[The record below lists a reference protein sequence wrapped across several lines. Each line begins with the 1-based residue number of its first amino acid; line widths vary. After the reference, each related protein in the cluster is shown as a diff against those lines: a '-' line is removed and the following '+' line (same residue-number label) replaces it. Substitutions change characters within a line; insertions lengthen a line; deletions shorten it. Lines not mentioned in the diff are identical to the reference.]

1 MNELEK
7 EYREST
13 KKIRQALLERA
24 KEKYLDSNK
33 YFLLTEDSSVY
44 VPFKFTDLNSF
55 ITKLQNSK
63 LLLDECFSL
72 TLKIVKPVD
81 VVWLLG
87 MNGFPGIKTKKVL
100 TIEISGLPFP
110 EHLACRYQLRQSS
123 NNSLYSVRLTKYVE
137 EINTSEL
144 TALCSSLE
152 GFSKHLV
159 GGNISVNSTKTGK
172 SLYFNRQSL
181 YFNRREN
188 NQKSDDYLGKVYENF
203 IDDMKHGICNYL
215 QEENNL

>member
-7 EYREST
+7 EYRENA
-13 KKIRQALLERA
+13 KKMQQTLLERA
-24 KEKYLDSNK
+24 KEKYLGSDR
-33 YFLLTEDSSVY
+33 YLLLTEDSSV
-44 VPFKFTDLNSF
+44 PFKFTDLSSF
-55 ITKLQNSK
+55 ITKLQNNK
-63 LLLDECFSL
+63 LLLDKYFSL

-87 MNGFPGIKTKKVL
+87 MTGFPGIKTKKVL
-100 TIEISGLPFP
+100 TIYISGLPFP
-110 EHLACRYQLRQSS
+110 EYLTCRYQLRQAS
-123 NNSLYSVRLTKYVE
+123 NNSLYSVRLPKYVE
-137 EINTSEL
+137 EINTSKL

-159 GGNISVNSTKTGK
+159 GGNISVNSAKTGR
-172 SLYFNRQSL
+172 SLYFNRH
-181 YFNRREN
+181 EN